1 MNLQG
6 IISISGKSGLFK
18 VVAQGKN
25 SVIVESISDKKRI
38 PAQTTNR
45 ISALEDI
52 SVYTYDGDI
61 PLAEVF
67 SSIYKK
73 TEGQETISHKEN
85 ASKLKDLLLEV
96 VPNYDEERVYV
107 SDIKKIISWYN
118 ILQKCGNLELVE
130 PEEEDTEK
138 EK

>member
-118 ILQKCGNLELVE
+118 ILQKCGNLEPVE
-130 PEEEDTEK
+130 SEEEDTEK